1 MPRSSEDIIFA
12 VFAVTL
18 RKASL
23 AHNNFSLQ
31 KYLNRCDLHI
41 VETSRKK
48 ILFEE
53 RAYYLLNKRPM
64 TKREAK
70 FVKPGLPIFSKIVRK
85 RFVTVQNRTVV
96 MDKSE
101 FVRILSEVSIN
112 VTNKFCVLPQ
122 NQGQIV
128 EVLTP
133 PLLQMEKIVDSTV
146 RRILPKTIADS
157 VCPSG
162 SRLAHLYGLPKTHT
176 ERLAM

>member
-1 MPRSSEDIIFA
+1 MINASWKLRGKVFFLKDRNFYRLNKRSMPRSSEDIIFA

-18 RKASL
+18 RKTSL

-112 VTNKFCVLPQ
+112 VTSKFCVLPLE
-122 NQGQIV
+122 G
-128 EVLTP
+128 L
-133 PLLQMEKIVDSTV
+133 
-146 RRILPKTIADS
+146 KTKGRS
-157 VCPSG
+157 SKC
-162 SRLAHLYGLPKTHT
+162 
-176 ERLAM
+176 

>member
-1 MPRSSEDIIFA
+1 MPRSSEDIISA

-18 RKASL
+18 RKASP

-53 RAYYLLNKRPM
+53 RAYCLLNKRPT

-70 FVKPGLPIFSKIVRK
+70 FVKPRLPIFSKIVRK
-85 RFVTVQNRTVV
+85 RFVTVQHRTVV

-101 FVRILSEVSIN
+101 FVRILSEVSI
-112 VTNKFCVLPQ
+112 
-122 NQGQIV
+122 
-128 EVLTP
+128 
-133 PLLQMEKIVDSTV
+133 
-146 RRILPKTIADS
+146 
-157 VCPSG
+157 
-162 SRLAHLYGLPKTHT
+162 KTHT
-176 ERLAM
+176 ERLAMCLILSATHT